1 MQNPEKIIT
10 QIANHIGLSCSAEF
24 VREVAEA
31 TKFHNLK
38 KATYEDESGTRKVF
52 GENFSFYRKG
62 KNFVT
67 NLNQ

>member
-1 MQNPEKIIT
+1 MIT

-24 VREVAEA
+24 IREVTEA
-31 TKFHNLK
+31 TKFQNLK
-38 KATYEDESGTRKVF
+38 KATYQEESDTRKLF

>member
-1 MQNPEKIIT
+1 MIT
-10 QIANHIGLSCSAEF
+10 QIVNHIGLSCSAEF
-24 VREVAEA
+24 IREVAEA
-31 TKFHNLK
+31 TKFDNLK
-38 KATYEDESGTRKVF
+38 KATYQEESGTRKVF